1 MTKLQPVFKNI
12 QERNYQKVCAD
23 MLAFTCQRNENTIDE
38 IWFVEHDPVFTIGR
52 NRNES
57 NLLRATDIP
66 LIHSDRGGDI
76 TYHGPGQLIVYCLM
90 DIKRLHIGVK
100 SLVHGLE
107 EIVIDYLARF
117 SVTGSRIENAPGVYV
132 NNQKLASLGLRVRNG
147 CAFHG
152 LAINIDMDLTPF
164 SYIHPCGLEGMQAVQ
179 LTQLGI
185 QASRDQVALALSEL
199 MLKQF
204 YS

>member
-1 MTKLQPVFKNI
+1 MTKLKPIFKYI
-12 QERNYQKVCAD
+12 QERDYQQVCD
-23 MLAFTCQRNENTIDE
+23 NMLAFTRKRDENTIDE
-38 IWFVEHDPVFTIGR
+38 IWFVEHEPVFTIGR
-52 NRNES
+52 NGNKS
-57 NLLRATDIP
+57 NLLHVTDIP
-66 LIHSDRGGDI
+66 LMRSDRGGDI

-107 EIVIDYLARF
+107 EVVIDYLARF
-117 SVTGSRIENAPGVYV
+117 SVCGSRIENAPGVYV

-147 CAFHG
+147 RSFHG

-164 SYIHPCGLEGMQAVQ
+164 SYIHPCGLEDMQAVQ

-185 QASRDQVALALSEL
+185 QVSRDQVALALSEL

-204 YS
+204 YT